1 MGLQAQWE
9 LTVNRTFAGTL
20 LLIPTQKVLAGSLFL
35 LPPRTLTLII
45 LLVPFSWSGLR
56 KNHILGTLVL
66 FHWPFSLSE
75 AILGLLTTL
84 VVSGYLNLRSYTTS
98 FLPHSLDQN
107 KYRTKPRFIG
117 RVPSCQFW
125 WESDKVSLQ
134 NSIWDKICHCSP
146 LWKYSLSYHCS
157 ICCLIEFYRPYL
169 GLQTNLLVSSFNLF
183 ISLFLKKIYLKI
195 FFTLILVRI

>member
-1 MGLQAQWE
+1 M
-9 LTVNRTFAGTL
+9 NRTFAGTL

-107 KYRTKPRFIG
+107 K
-117 RVPSCQFW
+117 
-125 WESDKVSLQ
+125 LQ
-134 NSIWDKICHCSP
+134 D
-146 LWKYSLSYHCS
+146 
-157 ICCLIEFYRPYL
+157 
-169 GLQTNLLVSSFNLF
+169 QT
-183 ISLFLKKIYLKI
+183 
-195 FFTLILVRI
+195 RIHREGA